1 MSGEECQ
8 VLLYACYYTP
18 LVSPPLE
25 SANKGGAHESAA
37 PPLAGALLMQLTKR
51 ATIGAIVRE
60 ARCEARLRLTNYKS
74 GVKMW
79 LHVA

>member
-1 MSGEECQ
+1 MHATIPHSFRI
-8 VLLYACYYTP
+8 CY
-18 LVSPPLE
+18 
-25 SANKGGAHESAA
+25 NKGGAHESAA

>member
-8 VLLYACYYTP
+8 VLSYACYYNP
-18 LVSPPLE
+18 LVSPPLD
-25 SANKGGAHESAA
+25 SANKGGAHESAV
-37 PPLAGALLMQLTKR
+37 PLLAGALLMQTNK
-51 ATIGAIVRE
+51 ASHHWCHSEG
-60 ARCEARLRLTNYKS
+60 EARLRLTNYKS